1 MSTVT
6 IDDNFIDHDRGAAVR
21 VILEKYMSGP
31 LSEETCDLVMED
43 VRTSF
48 GENIDAQV
56 MIDTDTGEIEIVVR
70 DKNDRFMKCTSLSL
84 PNPIN

>member
-1 MSTVT
+1 MSTAT
-6 IDDNFIDHDRGAAVR
+6 SNDSFIDHARGAAVR

-43 VRTSF
+43 VRTAF

-56 MIDTDTGEIEIVVR
+56 MIDTDTGEIEIIVR
-70 DKNDRFMKCTSLSL
+70 DKNDRFMKCSSLTL
-84 PNPIN
+84 PNPID